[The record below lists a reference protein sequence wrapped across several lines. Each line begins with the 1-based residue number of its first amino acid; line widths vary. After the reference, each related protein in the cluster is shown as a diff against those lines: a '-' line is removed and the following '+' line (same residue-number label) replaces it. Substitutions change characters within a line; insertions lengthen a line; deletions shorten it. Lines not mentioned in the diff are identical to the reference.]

1 MTTKQQLIRE
11 LDQTPETLL
20 TEVLDFLLFIK
31 SRHTE
36 EEITPE
42 EQETMIAA
50 QIAYESGDYLTLNQY
65 LASQV

>member
-36 EEITPE
+36 EEIAPE

-50 QIAYESGDYLTLNQY
+50 QIAYESGDYLTFNQY
-65 LASQV
+65 LAN